1 MTNKMKMESVK
12 SEIAPPEKEIEM
24 QKQIEAIAQENR
36 VLRATIEKLKNVI
49 VAREVDLFDKRCAP
63 RPTA

>member
-1 MTNKMKMESVK
+1 MKMESVK